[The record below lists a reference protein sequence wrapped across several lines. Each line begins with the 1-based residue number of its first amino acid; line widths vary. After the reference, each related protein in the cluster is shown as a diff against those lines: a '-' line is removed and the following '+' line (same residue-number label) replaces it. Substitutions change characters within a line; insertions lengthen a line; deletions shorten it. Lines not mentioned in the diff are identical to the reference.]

1 MTMLLKYEGKRS
13 GRRLISCLLMAMPL
27 LTVAQSIETDT
38 RDSAYPMLYRS
49 EQSVEK
55 VSAISYLKGG
65 RLANTPAPSILYG
78 LNGRVTGLHLSQS
91 SGEPSADL
99 LNLSLRGRD
108 PLILIDGI
116 PRATLSINP
125 EQIESVTVLKD
136 AMATAMLGM
145 RAMNGAVLITTR
157 KGEGSKDAFRLGFK
171 AQGGVQAPTRM
182 REYLNAYDYANL
194 YNEALKNDGRPA
206 LYSPSELEAYRT
218 GSDPYRYPDV
228 DWTKTLL
235 KDQAGFS
242 RYTLEAE
249 GANRQTNYYVTLD
262 YLNQGGLFRESSD
275 NAYSTNSTYRRYVF
289 RSNLETRIN
298 SRFKVFLNLFGR
310 VRNGNEPGV
319 GSENIL
325 PDLNTT
331 PNNAYPVFNP
341 NKSLGG
347 NINYQNNLWG
357 QSVRSGYYQTFS
369 RDGFVDAGFK
379 GDLDHLM
386 KGWWVRGT
394 ISYNTTLTQDVNRSK
409 QFQVSRMTMRA
420 PGDTVYQIFGP
431 DPLPQQNNS
440 SAVTLRSQQFYAEL
454 ATGVQRTTGRHGRNF
469 LLLANTDQQTINAE
483 LPNRFTNLS
492 SHFQYAYD
500 ERFIWQVAAA
510 FSGNSRFEEGQ
521 RFGFFPTTGL
531 AWNLHKERWAASMR
545 GIDEWKLR
553 ATYGLTGNAVP
564 GYFTFQRG
572 FAGSTGYVFGTSAGS
587 VSGLAETAQPY
598 VRTWEK
604 ARQLNLGMDLAFA
617 GRRGWLTAEWFRQ
630 DNSDLLQTRGFNSA
644 IMGMAYPMENIGRN
658 HYSGVEFDLGWSGK
672 SGRWGYTLSANFSS
686 VRSRVDF
693 ADETARPYPW
703 MARTGYP
710 VGQFYGYVAD
720 GFVSAAGGGPVM
732 EGHVSKP
739 GDIKYKDLNG
749 DGLIN
754 LYDQRTI
761 GHTRPFMFYGFNLQ
775 LRRGRF
781 YADLLFQGTA
791 NRQGMITGNTM
802 WEFQSNGLGQ
812 AFPHHLSRWT
822 SATAASAIY
831 PRLTVGTNPNN
842 HVTSSFWI
850 EDLSYLRLRN
860 AELGYRIEQP
870 AFLKGKV
877 REIRGFVNGL
887 NLLTLSSF
895 RRADPETPLANYPVQ
910 RVVNAGIALTL

>member
-1 MTMLLKYEGKRS
+1 MTNKYKDRRQVRHLL
-13 GRRLISCLLMAMPL
+13 SCLL
-27 LTVAQSIETDT
+27 LTLPASMLAQPAETQS
-38 RDSAYPMLYRS
+38 RDSVYPVLYRT
-49 EQSVEK
+49 EKVTDK
-55 VSAISYLKGG
+55 VSAVSYINGKT
-65 RLANTPAPSILYG
+65 LANTPAPSILYG
-78 LNGRVTGLHLSQS
+78 LNGRISGLHLSQT
-91 SGEPSADL
+91 SGEPSADI

-125 EQIESVTVLKD
+125 EQIASVTVLKD
-136 AMATAMLGM
+136 AMATSMLGM

-157 KGEGSKDAFRLGFK
+157 KGEEMKEGFRLGFK

-182 REYLNAYDYANL
+182 REYLNAYDYATL
-194 YNEALKNDGRPA
+194 YNEALKNDGRAA
-206 LYSPSELEAYRT
+206 LYSPADLDGYRT

-242 RYTLEAE
+242 RYTLDAE
-249 GANRQTNYYVTLD
+249 GGNRSTNYYVTLD
-262 YLNQGGLFRESSD
+262 YLDQGGLFRESSE

-310 VRNGNEPGV
+310 VRTGNEPGV

-347 NINYQNNLWG
+347 NINYQSNLWG
-357 QSVRSGYYQTFS
+357 ESVRSGYYQTFS

-379 GDLDHLM
+379 GDLDHLL

-394 ISYNTTLTQDVNRSK
+394 VSYNTTLTQDINRSK
-409 QFQVSRMTMRA
+409 QFQVSRMTLRA
-420 PGDTVYQIFGP
+420 PGDTVYQIYGP

-440 SAVTLRSQQFYAEL
+440 ASVTLRSQQFYAEL
-454 ATGVQRTTGRHGRNF
+454 ATGLHRSSGRHVRDF
-469 LLLANTDQQTINAE
+469 LLMANTDQQTANAE
-483 LPNRFTNLS
+483 LQNRFTNLS

-510 FSGNSRFEEGQ
+510 FSGNSRFKEGH
-521 RFGFFPTTGL
+521 RYGIFPTTGL
-531 AWNLHKERWAASMR
+531 AWNLHRERWGQLVR
-545 GIDEWKLR
+545 GINEWKLR
-553 ATYGLTGNAVP
+553 ATYGMTGNAVP

-572 FAGSTGYVFGTSAGS
+572 FAGATGYVFGTSAGA
-587 VSGLAETAQPY
+587 VSGLAEASQPY

-604 ARQLNLGMDLAFA
+604 ARQLNVGMDLLFA
-617 GRRGWLTAEWFRQ
+617 GKKGWLTAEWFRQ
-630 DNSDLLQTRGFNSA
+630 DNADLLQTRGFSSG
-644 IMGMAYPMENIGRN
+644 IMGIAYPLENIGRN
-658 HYSGVEFDLGWSGK
+658 HYSGVELDLGWSGR
-672 SGRWGYTLSANFSS
+672 SGKWGYTISGNFSS

-693 ADETARPYPW
+693 ADETPRPYAW
-703 MARTGYP
+703 MARTGVP
-710 VGQFYGYVAD
+710 VGQFYGYQAD
-720 GFVSAAGGGPVM
+720 GFVSSAGGGPVM
-732 EGHVSKP
+732 EGYVSQP

-749 DGLIN
+749 DGVIN

-761 GHTRPFMFYGFNLQ
+761 GHTRPFMFYGLNVQ

-781 YADLLFQGTA
+781 YADLVFQGTA

-812 AFPHHLSRWT
+812 AYPHHLSRWT
-822 SATAASAIY
+822 PATAASASY
-831 PRLTVGTNPNN
+831 PRLSVGTNPNN
-842 HVTSSFWI
+842 HVLSSFWI
-850 EDLSYLRLRN
+850 QDLSYLRLRN
-860 AELGYRIEQP
+860 AEIGYRIEQP

-877 REIRGFVNGL
+877 RELRGFINGL
-887 NLLTLSSF
+887 NLFTISSF
-895 RRADPETPLANYPVQ
+895 KQADPETPLANYPVQ
-910 RVVNAGIALTL
+910 RVINAGIALTL